1 MKRKTAVLFFSDFF
15 VVVLFLT
22 VGVENKRARSN
33 VILELLD
40 LYYWALPKKKIYP
53 KWLHVLRPKESTSV
67 TASGQWE
74 GKIRVLKSSITE
86 SEARLSESVLA
97 TSMEVSKVEA
107 KISDNNMKS
116 EANFVSVENEIS
128 SMKIQMKELHQ
139 QNKDALKLLQQL
151 VTQSK

>member
-1 MKRKTAVLFFSDFF
+1 M
-15 VVVLFLT
+15 
-22 VGVENKRARSN
+22 
-33 VILELLD
+33 
-40 LYYWALPKKKIYP
+40 
-53 KWLHVLRPKESTSV
+53 
-67 TASGQWE
+67 
-74 GKIRVLKSSITE
+74 LKSSITE

-107 KISDNNMKS
+107 KISDNNTKS